1 MSKNT
6 KAHRMENAKAV
17 VLAAKKLEA
26 AGLNR
31 GASGNI
37 SVRNDDDM
45 LITPSA
51 VASDQLK
58 PILIARMTL
67 LDLSAV
73 DMKNGLPEWSGPLKP
88 SSEWRFHREIYR
100 ARNDVKAIVHTH
112 APWCTVMAVA
122 RKPLPAVHYM
132 MAGFGGTDIRMADY
146 ARYGTQELSDAIL
159 IALEGRNGCLMANH
173 GMLTVGATLERAVWL
188 AEEMEALA
196 HQYVHS
202 AMIGGAHALTD
213 NQIFEAAEA
222 FKVYRPGS

>member
-1 MSKNT
+1 MSKSA
-6 KAHRMENAKAV
+6 KSLRMDNAKAV

-37 SVRNDDDM
+37 SVRNDDQM

-58 PILIARMTL
+58 PKLIARMTL
-67 LDLSAV
+67 LDLSGA

-88 SSEWRFHREIYR
+88 SSEWRFHRDIYR
-100 ARNDVKAIVHTH
+100 ARSDINAIVHTH

-132 MAGFGGTDIRMADY
+132 MAGFGGADIRIAAY
-146 ARYGTQELSDAIL
+146 ARYGTQELSDAVL
-159 IALEGRNGCLMANH
+159 VALDGRNGCLMANH
-173 GMLTVGATLERAVWL
+173 GMLTIAATLERAVWL

-196 HQYVHS
+196 HQYVH
-202 AMIGGAHALTD
+202 AALIGGAHVLTD
-213 NQIFEAAEA
+213 DQVLDAAEA
-222 FKVYRPGS
+222 FKTYRPEA